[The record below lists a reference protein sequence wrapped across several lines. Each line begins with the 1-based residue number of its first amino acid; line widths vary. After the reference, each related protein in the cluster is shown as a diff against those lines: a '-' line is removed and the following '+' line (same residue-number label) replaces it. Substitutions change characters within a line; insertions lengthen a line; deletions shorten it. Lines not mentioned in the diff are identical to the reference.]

1 MARISSAF
9 QDSFRK
15 EEDRID
21 KKRKENREA
30 FEKFREMRIKNGDQ
44 VTAQDFQDY
53 RMSLAGGDNFMLQ
66 SMGPGHMLE
75 DMAKR
80 TNEQSLLTRT
90 KEDADFA
97 ESRKKTY
104 ELFDTFVQDNLN
116 VDPTDMNGSK
126 KKFMALF
133 NDNAEL
139 GEEIWNQN
147 KGRFAEAI
155 NNGRVKAAS
164 EFVDLMLQ
172 NVNTMDE
179 ANKIMAA
186 NAVPAWKQA
195 AITKIMEQKQN
206 KFGGNTQTKAIE
218 LANAFTPT
226 NVRFFNEQEI
236 DNAVLGI
243 LTQAKVSAD
252 VIGQDKYDALK
263 LSLTATITTK
273 VQNAQSAQADTDTRT
288 FEKTFSADPMAL
300 KVGETNG
307 WTSQKLLDIYNSH
320 RRRYKLSEAQDV
332 NDPDFKRMAHVLSI
346 HNSSNYK
353 ANYDKERDRV
363 TKIVDAQ
370 VDTIAQAINA
380 ESAGFDKKSSG
391 YIAISGLITQG
402 MMLNPSVNPSEVRA
416 VIENEFG
423 VDAVSGDKS
432 DSDTIRRI
440 RESLSGMFI
449 SKADFKKQLMEQN
462 MQNVGYP
469 PNTDFNTVSEGDI
482 KEFGDG
488 FKSYMRTQRAL
499 MTVNIDPESPQF
511 QRILNNLEQEADT
524 YIDKM
529 LAFYRK
535 SKGAFATFGE
545 GADGQLTTMEAR
557 LEELKAVLVQSKD
570 DMLADLRSGKM
581 RGTKLPPQSYTMT
594 RSDLAKQGYVE
605 MEVDLMKRVMNETT
619 GEYEEVPV
627 TYKDTDIPVKAGD
640 VVKVDQ
646 NGDITSFSQVSAQ
659 TASSN
664 TNIMNRITADPGKV
678 GQELLGGG
686 TDFSAFMPPSMGG
699 GIDNNTTNQ
708 QMAQTIK
715 NMYQAFKQSGTPLPS
730 YTRPG
735 SFGRGTNQATN
746 EYEFA
751 QAILSGINQYNSRG
765 YGFTNIGILNL
776 MDPNQ

>member
-9 QDSFRK
+9 QESFRK

-44 VTAQDFQDY
+44 VTAQDFQNY

-116 VDPTDMNGSK
+116 ADPTDMNGSK
-126 KKFMALF
+126 KKFMGLF

-164 EFVDLMLQ
+164 EFVDLMLKD
-172 NVNTMDE
+172 VNTMEE

-186 NAVPAWKQA
+186 NGVPAWKQA

-206 KFGGNTQTKAIE
+206 KFGGDTQTKAVE
-218 LANAFTPT
+218 LANAFTPA
-226 NVRFFNEQEI
+226 NARFFDETEI
-236 DNAVLGI
+236 NSTVLGI
-243 LTQAKVSAD
+243 LTQAKVSPD
-252 VIGQDKYDALK
+252 VIGQDKYDTLK
-263 LSLTATITTK
+263 ANLTATITTK
-273 VQNAQSAQADTDTRT
+273 VNNAKSAQVDTDNRT
-288 FEKTFSADPMAL
+288 FAQTISADPMFL
-300 KVGETNG
+300 KVGQTNG
-307 WTSQKLLDIYNSH
+307 WESKELLDIYNLH
-320 RRRYKLSEAQDV
+320 RRRYNLPEATDV
-332 NDPDFKRMAHVLSI
+332 NDPGFRDIAHVASI
-346 HNSSNYK
+346 HNRSNYK
-353 ANYDKERDRV
+353 SNYEKERDRV
-363 TKIVDAQ
+363 TKIVDSQ
-370 VDTIAQAINA
+370 VETIAQAINA
-380 ESAGFDKKSSG
+380 ESAGFDKNSSG

-402 MMLNPSVNPSEVRA
+402 MMLNPSVNPSQVRA

-423 VDAVSGDKS
+423 KDAVSSDKS

-469 PNTDFNTVSEGDI
+469 PNTNFNTASQGDI
-482 KEFGDG
+482 KEFGES

-499 MTVNIDPESPQF
+499 MTVNVDPESPQF

-524 YIDKM
+524 YIEKF

-535 SKGAFATFGE
+535 SKGAFSTFE
-545 GADGQLTTMEAR
+545 AGADGQLTTMEAR
-557 LEELKAVLVQSKD
+557 LEELEAVLVQNKN
-570 DMLADLRSGKM
+570 DMLADLRNGDM
-581 RGTKLPPQSYTMT
+581 RGTKLPPQSFEPAG
-594 RSDLAKQGYVE
+594 SDLAKQGYVR
-605 MEVDLMKRVMNETT
+605 MKVNLTKKVYDE
-619 GEYEEVPV
+619 EEEQYIEVPI
-627 TYKDTDIPVKAGD
+627 TYKDSDTPVKAGD
-640 VVKVDQ
+640 LVRVDKDG
-646 NGDITSFSQVSAQ
+646 NLTSHAQAMAQ
-659 TASSN
+659 TGAGA
-664 TNIMNRITADPGKV
+664 TNLMNRITSDPAKV
-678 GQELLGGG
+678 GQELIGGG

-699 GIDNNTTNQ
+699 GIDTNTTNQ

-715 NMYQAFKQSGTPLPS
+715 NMYQAFVQSGTPLPS
-730 YTRPG
+730 YTTPG
-735 SFGRGTNQATN
+735 SFGRSRTQVTN
-746 EYEFA
+746 EREFA
-751 QAILSGINQYNSRG
+751 KAILSGINQYNRRG
-765 YGFTNIGILNL
+765 YGFTNQGILSL
-776 MDPNQ
+776 FPD

>member
-66 SMGPGHMLE
+66 SMGPGHMLA
-75 DMAKR
+75 DMAER

-164 EFVDLMLQ
+164 EFVDLMLE

-186 NAVPAWKQA
+186 NGVPAWKQA

-273 VQNAQSAQADTDTRT
+273 VQNAQSAQSDTDLRT
-288 FEKTFSADPMAL
+288 FEKTFSSDPMVL

-307 WTSQKLLDIYNSH
+307 WTSKQLLDIYNSH
-320 RRRYKLSEAQDV
+320 RRRYKLKEANDV
-332 NDPDFKRMAHVLSI
+332 NDPDFKNMAHVLSI

-353 ANYDKERDRV
+353 EKWNAERDRV

-370 VDTIAQAINA
+370 VEQIAKAIDS
-380 ESAGFDKKSSG
+380 ESAGFDKSSSG
-391 YIAISGLITQG
+391 YIAISGIITQG
-402 MMLNPSVNPSEVRA
+402 MMLHPQVNP
-416 VIENEFG
+416 
-423 VDAVSGDKS
+423 
-432 DSDTIRRI
+432 
-440 RESLSGMFI
+440 
-449 SKADFKKQLMEQN
+449 
-462 MQNVGYP
+462 
-469 PNTDFNTVSEGDI
+469 
-482 KEFGDG
+482 
-488 FKSYMRTQRAL
+488 TQR
-499 MTVNIDPESPQF
+499 
-511 QRILNNLEQEADT
+511 
-524 YIDKM
+524 
-529 LAFYRK
+529 
-535 SKGAFATFGE
+535 
-545 GADGQLTTMEAR
+545 
-557 LEELKAVLVQSKD
+557 
-570 DMLADLRSGKM
+570 
-581 RGTKLPPQSYTMT
+581 
-594 RSDLAKQGYVE
+594 
-605 MEVDLMKRVMNETT
+605 
-619 GEYEEVPV
+619 
-627 TYKDTDIPVKAGD
+627 
-640 VVKVDQ
+640 
-646 NGDITSFSQVSAQ
+646 
-659 TASSN
+659 
-664 TNIMNRITADPGKV
+664 
-678 GQELLGGG
+678 
-686 TDFSAFMPPSMGG
+686 
-699 GIDNNTTNQ
+699 
-708 QMAQTIK
+708 
-715 NMYQAFKQSGTPLPS
+715 
-730 YTRPG
+730 
-735 SFGRGTNQATN
+735 
-746 EYEFA
+746 
-751 QAILSGINQYNSRG
+751 
-765 YGFTNIGILNL
+765 
-776 MDPNQ
+776 

>member
-9 QDSFRK
+9 QESFRK

-66 SMGPGHMLE
+66 SMGPGHMLA

-116 VDPTDMNGSK
+116 ADPTDMNGSK
-126 KKFMALF
+126 KKFMGLF
-133 NDNAEL
+133 NDNPEL

-164 EFVDLMLQ
+164 EFVDLMLE
-172 NVNTMDE
+172 NVHTMDE

-186 NAVPAWKQA
+186 NGVPAWKQA

-206 KFGGNTQTKAIE
+206 KFGGDTQTKAIE
-218 LANAFTPT
+218 LANAFTPN
-226 NVRFFNEQEI
+226 NVRFFDQNEI

-243 LTQAKVSAD
+243 LTQAKVSEE
-252 VIGQDKYDALK
+252 VIGTQKYDALK
-263 LSLTATITTK
+263 LALTATITSK
-273 VQNAQSAQADTDTRT
+273 VENAQAAQSDTDLRT
-288 FEKTFSADPMAL
+288 FEKTFSSDPMVL

-307 WTSQKLLDIYNSH
+307 WTSKQLLDIYNSH
-320 RRRYKLSEAQDV
+320 RRRYKLKEANDV
-332 NDPDFKRMAHVLSI
+332 NDPDFKNMAHVLSI

-353 ANYDKERDRV
+353 EKWNAERDRI

-370 VDTIAQAINA
+370 VEQIAKAIDS
-380 ESAGFDKKSSG
+380 ESAGFNKSSSG

-402 MMLNPSVNPSEVRA
+402 MMLHPQVDPSQVRA
-416 VIENEFG
+416 VIEQQFG
-423 VDAVSGDKS
+423 ADAVNGDKS
-432 DSDTIRRI
+432 DNDTIRSI
-440 RESLSGMFI
+440 RQSLSNMFI
-449 SKADFKKQLMEQN
+449 SKADFRKQLMEDS
-462 MQNVGYP
+462 MEGVGYEP
-469 PNTDFNTVSEGDI
+469 GTSYDKQSKIDL

-488 FKSYMRTQRAL
+488 LKVFMRTQRAL
-499 MTVNIDPESPQF
+499 MTVNIDPESPKF
-511 QRILNNLEQEADT
+511 ERILNTVEDIADQNIDHILE
-524 YIDKM
+524 Y
-529 LAFYRK
+529 YRK
-535 SKGAFATFGE
+535 SKGAFGTFGQD
-545 GADGQLTTMEAR
+545 GDGQMSTIESR
-557 LEELKAVLVQSKD
+557 LEELKAVLTEAKND
-570 DMLADLRSGKM
+570 ILADLRSGKI

-605 MEVDLMKRVMNETT
+605 MEVDLMKRVYNDQI
-619 GEYEEVPV
+619 GEYVEVPV

-699 GIDNNTTNQ
+699 GIDTNTTNQ

-715 NMYQAFKQSGTPLPS
+715 NMYQAFKQSGTPLPT

-735 SFGRGTNQATN
+735 SFGRGTQQVTN

-751 QAILSGINQYNSRG
+751 QAILSGLSQYNTRG

-776 MDPNQ
+776 MDSSQ

>member
-9 QDSFRK
+9 QESFRK

-66 SMGPGHMLE
+66 SMGPGHMLA

-126 KKFMALF
+126 KKFMGLF
-133 NDNAEL
+133 NDNPEL

-164 EFVDLMLQ
+164 EFVDLMLE
-172 NVNTMDE
+172 NVHTMDE

-186 NAVPAWKQA
+186 NGVPAWKQA

-206 KFGGNTQTKAIE
+206 KFGGDTQTKAIE
-218 LANAFTPT
+218 LANAFTPN
-226 NVRFFNEQEI
+226 NVRFFDQNEI

-243 LTQAKVSAD
+243 LTQAKVSEE
-252 VIGQDKYDALK
+252 VIGTQKYDALK
-263 LSLTATITTK
+263 LALTATITSK
-273 VQNAQSAQADTDTRT
+273 VENAQAAQSDTDLRT
-288 FEKTFSADPMAL
+288 FEKTFSSDPMVL

-307 WTSQKLLDIYNSH
+307 WTSKQLLDIYNSH
-320 RRRYKLSEAQDV
+320 RRRYKLKEANDV
-332 NDPDFKRMAHVLSI
+332 NDPDFKNMAHVLSI

-353 ANYDKERDRV
+353 EKWNAERDRI

-370 VDTIAQAINA
+370 VEQIAKAIDS
-380 ESAGFDKKSSG
+380 ESAGFNKSSSG

-402 MMLNPSVNPSEVRA
+402 MMLHPQVDPSQVRA
-416 VIENEFG
+416 VIEQQFG
-423 VDAVSGDKS
+423 ADAVNGDKS
-432 DSDTIRRI
+432 DNDTIRSI
-440 RESLSGMFI
+440 RQSLSNMFI
-449 SKADFKKQLMEQN
+449 SKADFRKQLMEDS
-462 MQNVGYP
+462 MEGVGYEP
-469 PNTDFNTVSEGDI
+469 GTSYDKQSKIDL

-488 FKSYMRTQRAL
+488 LKVFMRTQRAL
-499 MTVNIDPESPQF
+499 MTVNIDPESPKF
-511 QRILNNLEQEADT
+511 ERILNTVEDIADQNIDHILE
-524 YIDKM
+524 Y
-529 LAFYRK
+529 YRK
-535 SKGAFATFGE
+535 SKGAFGTFGQD
-545 GADGQLTTMEAR
+545 GDGQMSTIESR
-557 LEELKAVLVQSKD
+557 LEELKAVLTEAKND
-570 DMLADLRSGKM
+570 ILADLRSGKI

-605 MEVDLMKRVMNETT
+605 MEVDLMKKVFNDQI
-619 GEYEEVPV
+619 GEYVEVPV

-699 GIDNNTTNQ
+699 GIDTNTTNQ

-715 NMYQAFKQSGTPLPS
+715 NMYQAFKQSGTPLPT

-735 SFGRGTNQATN
+735 SFGRGTQQVTN

-751 QAILSGINQYNSRG
+751 QAILSGLSQYNTRG

-776 MDPNQ
+776 MDSSQ

>member
-21 KKRKENREA
+21 KKRRENREA
-30 FEKFREMRIKNGDQ
+30 FEKYREMRIKNGDQ

-66 SMGPGHMLE
+66 SMGPGHMLA
-75 DMAKR
+75 DMAER

-164 EFVDLMLQ
+164 EFVDLMLE

-186 NAVPAWKQA
+186 NGVPAWKQA

-206 KFGGNTQTKAIE
+206 KFGGDTQTKAIE
-218 LANAFTPT
+218 LANAFTPN
-226 NVRFFNEQEI
+226 NVRFFDETEI
-236 DNAVLGI
+236 NNTVLGI
-243 LTQAKVSAD
+243 LTQAKVSEE
-252 VIGQDKYDALK
+252 VIGTQKFDALK
-263 LSLTATITTK
+263 ASLTATVTTK
-273 VQNAQSAQADTDTRT
+273 VENAQAAQSDNDTRT

-300 KVGETNG
+300 KVGQTNG
-307 WTSQKLLDIYNSH
+307 WTSKQLLDIYNSH
-320 RRRYKLSEAQDV
+320 RRRYKLSEALDV
-332 NDPDFKRMAHVLSI
+332 TDPDFKRMAHVLSI

-353 ANYDKERDRV
+353 EKWTAERDRI

-370 VDTIAQAINA
+370 VDQIAKAIDS
-380 ESAGFDKKSSG
+380 ESAGFNKSSSG

-402 MMLNPSVNPSEVRA
+402 MMLHPNVDPSQVRA
-416 VIENEFG
+416 VIEQQFG
-423 VDAVSGDKS
+423 ADAVNGDKS
-432 DSDTIRRI
+432 DNDTIRSI
-440 RESLSGMFI
+440 RQSLSNMFI
-449 SKADFKKQLMEQN
+449 SKADFRKQLMEN
-462 MQNVGYP
+462 SMEGVGYEP
-469 PNTDFNTVSEGDI
+469 GTSYEKQSKVDLKD
-482 KEFGDG
+482 FGDG
-488 FKSYMRTQRAL
+488 LKVFMRTQRAL
-499 MTVNIDPESPQF
+499 MTVNVDPESPKF
-511 QRILNNLEQEADT
+511 ERILNNIEDIADQNIDHILE
-524 YIDKM
+524 Y
-529 LAFYRK
+529 YRK
-535 SKGAFATFGE
+535 SKGAFGTFGVD
-545 GADGQLTTMEAR
+545 GDGQLTTIESR
-557 LEELKAVLVQSKD
+557 LEELKAVLTEAKND
-570 DMLADLRSGKM
+570 ILADLRSGKI
-581 RGTKLPPQSYTMT
+581 RGTKLPPQSY
-594 RSDLAKQGYVE
+594 SLPKSELQKQGYVQ
-605 MEVDLMKRVMNETT
+605 MKVDLMKKVFNDDI
-619 GEYEEVPV
+619 GEYVEVPV
-627 TYKDTDIPVKAGD
+627 TYKDTNTPVKAGD
-640 VVKVDQ
+640 VVKVDE
-646 NGDITSFSQVSAQ
+646 NGDITNFTTVSAQ
-659 TASSN
+659 TAAGN
-664 TNIMNRITADPGKV
+664 TNIMNRITADPAKV
-678 GQELLGGG
+678 GQELLGGS

-699 GIDNNTTNQ
+699 GIDTNTTNQ

-715 NMYQAFKQSGTPLPS
+715 NMYQAFKQSGTPLPT

-735 SFGRGTNQATN
+735 SFGRGTQQARN